1 MLLISVK
8 TFLVSSK
15 GIQKS
20 LEYVEINKDA
30 IVMIKE
36 LYYPVEKDVVEDGK
50 SIKRCVNELFYRV
63 FLMNGESVVINEF
76 DKHKIE
82 EAGS

>member
-8 TFLVSSK
+8 PFLVSSK
-15 GIQKS
+15 GVQKS
-20 LEYVEINKDA
+20 LEYIEINKDA

-36 LYYPVEKDVVEDGK
+36 LYYPVEKEVVEDGK
-50 SIKRCVNELFYRV
+50 SIKKCVNEFFYRV
-63 FLMNGESVVINEF
+63 FLMNGESIVINEF